1 MQQDIFKKQLMEDGE
16 SAPMQDLKR
25 WIQFDLLIKR
35 EEERKV
41 EAGTLAKKRSL
52 YEFKYEDWLEM
63 LQVLPEI
70 ADELDYEIATVKS
83 KNKQLRE
90 MNEDLSKKVNSVDN
104 QVYITQR
111 A

>member
-1 MQQDIFKKQLMEDGE
+1 
-16 SAPMQDLKR
+16 
-25 WIQFDLLIKR
+25 
-35 EEERKV
+35 
-41 EAGTLAKKRSL
+41 
-52 YEFKYEDWLEM
+52 M

-70 ADELDYEIATVKS
+70 ADELDYEIATVRG